1 MTRLGLVRS
10 GGFAGLRREVTVDTE
25 THPDGP
31 WFDGEVSALDLAS
44 LGDLLIAPQE
54 ASPAAPG
61 ADRFQYV
68 LSVETHASSHLLRFG
83 EEVPAPLSPLVDR
96 MLGPTGESGV
106 GEEEANP
113 G

>member
-31 WFDGEVSALDLAS
+31 WFDSEVSALDLAS
-44 LGDLLIAPQE
+44 LGELLLGPQE
-54 ASPAAPG
+54 ASSLPPG

-68 LSVETHASSHLLRFG
+68 LSVETGASRHLLRFG
-83 EEVPAPLSPLVDR
+83 EEVPAPLSPLVGR
-96 MLGPTGESGV
+96 LLEITT
-106 GEEEANP
+106 P
-113 G
+113 GS